1 MFGRYVPA
9 PRTDKQKVGR
19 LVQHVQARTG
29 FETRRVVGLIC
40 LAANWEGVVLS
51 HLHTVSPTWPR
62 ARVWIGREGD
72 KSTDTIRLLRYLFL
86 CQSAITCILI
96 RATYSTVGCTHK
108 CTHL

>member
-1 MFGRYVPA
+1 MFARYVPA

-40 LAANWEGVVLS
+40 LAANWEGVVLL

-62 ARVWIGREGD
+62 ARVWIGRAEGRGQ
-72 KSTDTIRLLRYLFL
+72 KYRHYTSSRRLRYLFL
-86 CQSAITCILI
+86 CQ
-96 RATYSTVGCTHK
+96 
-108 CTHL
+108 